1 MNYKFCDRVA
11 EVWNSSSKNIKYFK
25 NVQDELF
32 QSIKFALH
40 FSFNLKIKL
49 NSTQNVY
56 KYTP

>member
-49 NSTQNVY
+49 NFTQNVY